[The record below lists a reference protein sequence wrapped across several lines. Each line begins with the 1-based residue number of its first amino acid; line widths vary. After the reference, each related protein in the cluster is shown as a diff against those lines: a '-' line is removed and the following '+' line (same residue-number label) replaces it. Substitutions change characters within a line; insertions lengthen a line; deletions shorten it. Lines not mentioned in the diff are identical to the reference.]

1 MISSANEACNV
12 VAEYIAGDIPSFV
25 ALMNAQ
31 AAALG
36 MTGTHFA
43 NAHGLHD
50 ENHYTTVRDLVTLAR
65 WAWQSEQFQEF
76 CHADIATRCLRRTSP
91 RSVCSAR
98 QTI

>member
-1 MISSANEACNV
+1 
-12 VAEYIAGDIPSFV
+12 
-25 ALMNAQ
+25 MNAQ

-65 WAWQSEQFQEF
+65 WAW
-76 CHADIATRCLRRTSP
+76 
-91 RSVCSAR
+91 
-98 QTI
+98 

>member
-36 MTGTHFA
+36 
-43 NAHGLHD
+43 HD
-50 ENHYTTVRDLVTLAR
+50 RHA
-65 WAWQSEQFQEF
+65 F
-76 CHADIATRCLRRTSP
+76 CQCP
-91 RSVCSAR
+91 RPA
-98 QTI
+98 